1 MPDDMEELLT
11 ILRPLA
17 VPFAFIGFGVPQSI
31 WNKHRSIGSTLW
43 AISRHPNHGYVIV
56 TITLMKEVSRMNIEM
71 VNNRISQ
78 PIAMAGI
85 VHAFLQREKSVQ
97 F

>member
-1 MPDDMEELLT
+1 
-11 ILRPLA
+11 
-17 VPFAFIGFGVPQSI
+17 
-31 WNKHRSIGSTLW
+31 
-43 AISRHPNHGYVIV
+43 
-56 TITLMKEVSRMNIEM
+56 MNIEM

-78 PIAMAGI
+78 SPIAMAGI